1 VTTVEAQT
9 LADYLGNEHPQVA
22 AVVLSQLFADYAA
35 QVLSQLP
42 AASAADIM
50 VRLLEVSPVNR
61 EILDDIERALRN
73 DLGMDLVQDKKK
85 DPHNYMADLLDPAC
99 AGAPPVRVAR
109 GTSGLALGHVRQNF
123 GCWIRQSLSAI
134 ARRACPIPAA
144 SAWIDAC
151 LI

>member
-50 VRLLEVSPVNR
+50 VRLLEVSPVNGR
-61 EILDDIERALRN
+61 SSTTSSGRCATTSGWTWSRTRR
-73 DLGMDLVQDKKK
+73 K
-85 DPHNYMADLLDPAC
+85 DPPQLHGRP
-99 AGAPPVRVAR
+99 
-109 GTSGLALGHVRQNF
+109 H
-123 GCWIRQSLSAI
+123 SA
-134 ARRACPIPAA
+134 A
-144 SAWIDAC
+144 
-151 LI
+151 